1 MTTTLGHLVAWAL
14 LQKQKAHLEDN
25 LHRLFG
31 TDHDSIALRTLTTM
45 WEAHTEA
52 VGLIVGDECNWLDY
66 FEHECDMGKSPG
78 TWTKSSVGVTRHKQN
93 PPKKHRLATL
103 KQLAAA
109 IEATGPQA

>member
-1 MTTTLGHLVAWAL
+1 MTTTLDHLTAWAL

-45 WEAHTEA
+45 WDAHTKA
-52 VGLIVGDECNWLDY
+52 VSQLVGDECAWLDY
-66 FEHECDMGKSPG
+66 FEYECLMGKSPG
-78 TWTKSSVGVTRHKQN
+78 SWSKSVQGVTRHKKN
-93 PPKKHRLATL
+93 PPKKHRIATL

-109 IEATGPQA
+109 IKATREKP